1 VTYPYTYLRSVFL
14 NFTGHF
20 VITVSTLPPSKSSS
34 DGIHVA
40 ESEINTKN
48 PKFKSP
54 LKRFTAKYSLTAL
67 KYPIVPKYCDLW
79 QVGSFSGYSGFLHR
93 GEDFIS

>member
-1 VTYPYTYLRSVFL
+1 MNEY
-14 NFTGHF
+14 F

-34 DGIHVA
+34 HGIHVA

-54 LKRFTAKYSLTAL
+54 LKRFKANYSLTIQSV
-67 KYPIVPKYCDLW
+67 KFKNTDL
-79 QVGSFSGYSGFLHR
+79 R
-93 GEDFIS
+93 